1 MEDNVLASNMSVI
14 GNIVG
19 AFVIILNYYIRKHYV
34 KDMWGYTV
42 FNSFVL
48 SAVLGIA
55 CFYIK
60 PDMKFNFP
68 KEMYTIYPIYL
79 ILFVVASLTKITA
92 ITYTSNI
99 GYTSMYKSI
108 SNVIVILISAFYL
121 KENYSPKG
129 CIGVF
134 FGLISAYLIYSEQQ
148 Q

>member
-1 MEDNVLASNMSVI
+1 MENNVLASNMSVI

-34 KDMWGYTV
+34 TDMWGYTV
-42 FNSFVL
+42 FNTFVL
-48 SAVLGIA
+48 STVIAIA

-79 ILFVVASLTKITA
+79 ILFVVAALTKITA

-99 GYTSMYKSI
+99 GYTSIYKSI

-148 Q
+148 H

>member
-1 MEDNVLASNMSVI
+1 MENNVLASNMSVI

-34 KDMWGYTV
+34 TDMWGYTV
-42 FNSFVL
+42 FNSFVI
-48 SAVLGIA
+48 STVIA
-55 CFYIK
+55 ISCYCIK
-60 PDMKFNFP
+60 PDMKFDFS
-68 KEMYTIYPIYL
+68 KELFTIYPIYL
-79 ILFVVASLTKITA
+79 ILFVVAALTKITA

-99 GYTSMYKSI
+99 GYTSLYKSI
-108 SNVIVILISAFYL
+108 SNIIVILISALYL

>member
-1 MEDNVLASNMSVI
+1 MENNVLASNMSVI

-34 KDMWGYTV
+34 TDMWGYTV

-48 SAVLGIA
+48 STVLTIA

-60 PDMKFNFP
+60 PDMKFDFP
-68 KEMYTIYPIYL
+68 NEMYKIYPIYL

>member
-1 MEDNVLASNMSVI
+1 MENNVLASNMSVI

-34 KDMWGYTV
+34 TDMWGYTV
-42 FNSFVL
+42 FNSFVI
-48 SAVLGIA
+48 SIVIAIA

-60 PDMKFNFP
+60 PDLKFDFP